1 MQAGNI
7 AGAGMNRRRRQLPA
21 APPDRSDP
29 GSRRYRRAVADAGA
43 CWRVILLLAAGL
55 APSACAGGPGIAQ
68 AGHTTYGVERLG
80 HGAYS
85 VRSHILGITSGV
97 DDAKADNIRVATEYC
112 AKKGLTMTAIS
123 DRGYGGFAP
132 QDTLTFRCGVSTTD
146 KHPADNPAT
155 GT

>member
-1 MQAGNI
+1 MT
-7 AGAGMNRRRRQLPA
+7 RWRQQSPA

-29 GSRRYRRAVADAGA
+29 GTRRHQRAAADASAG
-43 CWRVILLLAAGL
+43 WRVALLLAACL
-55 APSACAGGPGIAQ
+55 APSACTGGTDIARV
-68 AGHTTYGVERLG
+68 GHTTYGVERLG

-97 DDAKADNIRVATEYC
+97 DDAKADNVRVATAYC
-112 AKKGLTMTAIS
+112 AKKGLTMTAIG

-132 QDTLTFRCGVSTTD
+132 QDTLTFQCAAPTAD
-146 KHPADNPAT
+146 KHPAENPAT

>member
-1 MQAGNI
+1 M
-7 AGAGMNRRRRQLPA
+7 
-21 APPDRSDP
+21 
-29 GSRRYRRAVADAGA
+29 
-43 CWRVILLLAAGL
+43 AGL
-55 APSACAGGPGIAQ
+55 EPSACTGSTDITR

-85 VRSHILGITSGV
+85 VRTHILGIASGV

-112 AKKGLTMTAIS
+112 AKKGLTMTAIG
-123 DRGYGGFAP
+123 DRGFGGFAP
-132 QDTLTFRCGVSTTD
+132 QDTLRFRCGASATD